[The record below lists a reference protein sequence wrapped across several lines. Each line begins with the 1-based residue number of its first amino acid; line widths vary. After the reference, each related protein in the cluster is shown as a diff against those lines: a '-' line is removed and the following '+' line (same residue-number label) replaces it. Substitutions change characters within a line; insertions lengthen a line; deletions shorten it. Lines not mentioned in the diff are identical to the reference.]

1 MIKTKFRRT
10 EVKRTSTAGG
20 RELGLKARPPAR
32 LIRCRAS
39 RSTQS
44 HPHHY
49 LMTYS
54 GSSRSRVGEFR
65 GAEGSFRPYL
75 TGANEVLMVLKS
87 RYGW

>member
-44 HPHHY
+44 HPHDY
-49 LMTYS
+49 LMT
-54 GSSRSRVGEFR
+54 
-65 GAEGSFRPYL
+65 
-75 TGANEVLMVLKS
+75 
-87 RYGW
+87 